1 MSLFLYVLP
10 LGAIGGSILAVAGLI
25 SVKIW
30 GPL

>member
-1 MSLFLYVLP
+1 MNLFLLIIP
-10 LGAIGGSILAVAGLI
+10 FGALGGSILAVAGLI